1 MGVNGSGAMAGVWC
15 EAGLFAWGKSVVLQ
29 LVTAHALGKKC
40 HFLEVHVLAGT
51 RALH

>member
-1 MGVNGSGAMAGVWC
+1 MVVNGSGAMAGVWC
-15 EAGLFAWGKSVVLQ
+15 EAGLCAWGKSVVLQ
-29 LVTAHALGKKC
+29 LVTVHALGKKC